1 MEETDFAIITT
12 IISLAGG
19 AFSWCWIK
27 VVKPAVKF
35 INKHEDLAESVDAIR
50 TEITTN
56 GGGSLKDVVCKLGDT
71 CNRMEQ
77 RQQVIEQRTKAAL
90 HYSHSAL
97 FETDSLGRVV
107 WSNEPFYDMTG
118 QSLDDIKGYDWLTY
132 VHESERED
140 CFSEFQ
146 SCLEMN
152 RKFHKETK
160 TCDDKEIRML
170 GFPYKLNEDEQGG
183 FLVSVSELKRGEI

>member
-1 MEETDFAIITT
+1 METDLAVIAT
-12 IISLAGG
+12 IISLVAG
-19 AFSWCWIK
+19 ACSWGWIR
-27 VVKPAVKF
+27 VVRPTVKF
-35 INKHEDLAESVDAIR
+35 INKHEDLAESVETIK

-71 CNRMEQ
+71 CSRMEITQ
-77 RQQVIEQRTKAAL
+77 KIIEQRTKAAL
-90 HYSHSAL
+90 HYNHSAL
-97 FETDSLGRVV
+97 FETDSQGRVV

-132 VHESERED
+132 VHEAERDE
-140 CFSEFQ
+140 CFAEFQ

-152 RKFHKETK
+152 RKFQKETK
-160 TCDDKEIRML
+160 TCDNKAIRML

-183 FLVSVSELKRGEI
+183 FLVSVSELKKGEK